1 MSLLVSGGSMLDQNT
16 TTIITTAIT
25 AVSTLSAAILGVF
38 LANRHNEKQEKTKA
52 IEEREYRKKKVVE
65 EVYEVLVRIDSLCDA
80 FAYDVINGSSH
91 PGEGIDV
98 VGQIKVIRE
107 TSDRLKT
114 LINLYIPT
122 LKESLNIYIN
132 ELGDYWN
139 VIGRAFSPG
148 IGNAASKGQRADTI
162 KAQETSYKES
172 LHSLQKKLEEMV
184 N

>member
-1 MSLLVSGGSMLDQNT
+1 MLDQNT
-16 TTIITTAIT
+16 TTVITTAIT
-25 AVSTLSAAILGVF
+25 AVSTLSAAILGIF

-52 IEEREYRKKKVVE
+52 KEEREYRKKKVIE
-65 EVYEVLVRIDSLCDA
+65 EVYEILVRIDSLCDA

-98 VGQIKVIRE
+98 VGQIKRIRE
-107 TSDRLKT
+107 TSDHLKT
-114 LINLYIPT
+114 LINLYLPT
-122 LKESLNIYIN
+122 LKESLNVYNN

-148 IGNAASKGQRADTI
+148 IGSPGSKDKRADTI
-162 KAQETSYKES
+162 KAKGTSYKES
-172 LHSLQKKLEEMV
+172 LHTLQKNLEEMV